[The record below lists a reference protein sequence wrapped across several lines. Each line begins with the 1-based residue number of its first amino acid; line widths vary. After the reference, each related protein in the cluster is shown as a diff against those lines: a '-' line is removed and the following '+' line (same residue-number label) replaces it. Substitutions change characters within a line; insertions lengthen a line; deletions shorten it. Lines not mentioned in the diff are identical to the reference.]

1 MNKTSPRPQP
11 ISVASIA
18 QIPFWMIFGQS
29 SQLKSERSVQFPHCR
44 QRTSE
49 KSTWINRTNRLL
61 LPASIPTATWAP
73 VFRNLLFGQAPRDP
87 LPPFK
92 DRPQAELAHLTRT
105 SPPFA
110 RGTLVLWARPRAG
123 TPRLLH
129 DRVRPAAPPPVLPRR
144 PQGSL
149 HSADGA
155 SSGRRGG
162 EDRPSPVRQ
171 RTLARVGEDG
181 AVSAVSSHFRATAT
195 PPPRPGTRTTPSHAR
210 SSLLVDLVLPPESG
224 EGRPRPRLASGSSP
238 PPPTPSSSREV
249 CPSTFTARAC
259 PEQRHRPRRLLSL
272 LRGD

>member
-105 SPPFA
+105 SPSLA
-110 RGTLVLWARPRAG
+110 RGTLVLWARPRSG

-129 DRVRPAAPPPVLPRR
+129 DRVRPAAPPPVLPRH

-162 EDRPSPVRQ
+162 EDRRPCASGLSPSWGRA
-171 RTLARVGEDG
+171 ARCRRCRRGHTSG
-181 AVSAVSSHFRATAT
+181 RLRLPT
-195 PPPRPGTRTTPSHAR
+195 PPRN
-210 SSLLVDLVLPPESG
+210 VDDAVPTLVLLPP
-224 EGRPRPRLASGSSP
+224 R
-238 PPPTPSSSREV
+238 
-249 CPSTFTARAC
+249 
-259 PEQRHRPRRLLSL
+259 
-272 LRGD
+272 